1 MMGTSPAE
9 HVQWLKEAIGLQEF
23 LVVLFLIV
31 VEGLQF
37 EVEFAVIHNI
47 YINIIYSIPS
57 INTC

>member
-37 EVEFAVIHNI
+37 EVEFAVIR
-47 YINIIYSIPS
+47 
-57 INTC
+57 